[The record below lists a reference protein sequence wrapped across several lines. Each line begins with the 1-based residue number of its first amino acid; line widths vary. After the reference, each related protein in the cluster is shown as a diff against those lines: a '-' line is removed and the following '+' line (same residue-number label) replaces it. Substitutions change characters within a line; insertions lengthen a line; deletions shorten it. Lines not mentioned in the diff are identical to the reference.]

1 MKAEC
6 EHGLD
11 TRLPCSDCQKAYD
24 AENAPSLDT
33 VESLVG
39 CAQPHHTCR
48 HCFVNRCYFDKP
60 CAFQMKAPNAE
71 AETSE
76 RSGDSSP
83 ATCSDFDRGVYF
95 RSACSG
101 LWYRCKESAG
111 DIDAW
116 KEDGVLHVIDES
128 PND

>member
-48 HCFVNRCYFDKP
+48 HCYGELVLMVDVFAACIETGVMPSHGSPCHRNARLLVDK
-60 CAFQMKAPNAE
+60 
-71 AETSE
+71 
-76 RSGDSSP
+76 SGIKP
-83 ATCSDFDRGVYF
+83 KRK
-95 RSACSG
+95 RRR
-101 LWYRCKESAG
+101 LP
-111 DIDAW
+111 
-116 KEDGVLHVIDES
+116 
-128 PND
+128 PNDQADAPEKAQEETV